1 MDKAKLAA
9 VRFAGSQGGAGERG
23 LASGPTA
30 LDLVRREVAIHS
42 SLFFRHIPLLLLA
55 VDEQV
60 AVQGDGLADE
70 EVLEAVREGQA
81 SVPHLPSTHMYLVS
95 ELCRGG
101 SLMQEAVVGGV
112 AGFAVQQA
120 SPDRTVQIGAFT
132 CLQPD
137 LAAWYTLH
145 LLRALTHVH
154 ARGIAHRDVK
164 PSNILLASSPFD
176 MALLGDW
183 GSAVD
188 VSGRTG
194 KEGATVR
201 TSSNLP
207 DTRYAVS
214 DPPCESDWLDV
225 TPPFEGGDLVS
236 DTQVLTAAF
245 QAPECI
251 TEQGYCPLKY
261 DVWSLGVSVFCMLQ
275 GALPWTATH
284 EAGVFEQI
292 ADPAYEWAGAAQQGA
307 SLAPAGED
315 ECVEDCPP
323 PPGPPPAP
331 AGMPGWS
338 PAPPTAAPQLS
349 AEALAFIAAAL
360 TRDPKERPTA
370 AQLQLHPWL
379 ASARAR
385 YSTAHAETL
394 QTILAETEKRAA
406 AKAPDASK

>member
-214 DPPCESDWLDV
+214 EPPCESDWLDV

-251 TEQGYCPLKY
+251 TEQEYCPLKY

-275 GALPWTATH
+275 GALPWTASH